1 MAVRFS
7 ITVFLASI
15 ILFVSVIVLV
25 NVAII
30 IWGLAA
36 SSFSSLSSRVKA
48 WWHSRPV
55 LLFRLGG
62 VTTLRQKLN
71 YNCTM
76 CQDSMEA
83 GEKVRTLSCDHV
95 FHYGATVKC
104 QNDIDEWFL
113 TAEDMSC
120 PICRQVPHPVLPWK
134 RPPPSSPAPS
144 SPQTSDSDSEE
155 VSEELLFP
163 SHWFDETLLQADSE
177 AAELLFPSH
186 WFDETLPEGS
196 PSQ

>member
-7 ITVFLASI
+7 ITVFLAAI
-15 ILFVSVIVLV
+15 ILFASVIVLV

-62 VTTLRQKLN
+62 ITILRQKLN
-71 YNCTM
+71 YNFTM

-83 GEKVRTLSCDHV
+83 GEKVRTLSCCKNMRIDQRV
-95 FHYGATVKC
+95 LSATRLLLTRPILMITRILKNVKAPRSAQGPGA
-104 QNDIDEWFL
+104 W
-113 TAEDMSC
+113 
-120 PICRQVPHPVLPWK
+120 
-134 RPPPSSPAPS
+134 PSQIGGSLAPS
-144 SPQTSDSDSEE
+144 GMCNISWRCAWVPYERRKTPTK
-155 VSEELLFP
+155 F
-163 SHWFDETLLQADSE
+163 
-177 AAELLFPSH
+177 
-186 WFDETLPEGS
+186 
-196 PSQ
+196 